1 MLQTRRFQSQP
12 SASGVYHLRNRDA
25 APKQGA
31 SRPSPAG
38 RATSEDSFTLAT
50 YNVKNLFDDKDQDPE
65 LGTVEKP
72 DHELDALARNIERSG
87 ADVFTLQEVEN
98 LSALQNFLDRYLP
111 DQFQEVVLV
120 EGNDRRGID
129 VAVISKF
136 PVTNVVSHKDH
147 QFPLADNSGTTSFN
161 RDLLRVDLDIKGTP
175 FSVYTSHFKSKR
187 GGPRGD
193 NERIAEAQETRRILA
208 KEMNPYSSHNFVV
221 TGDLNDTPD
230 SQTLKVLTEPWQG
243 QEPLHDTLEGLPDSQ
258 RKTFP
263 SKKPKEQIDHILLP
277 EHLKDNLI
285 ESGVYRDQYS
295 RDASDH
301 LMITARLRLS
311 PPGQ

>member
-1 MLQTRRFQSQP
+1 MLQTRRFQSQLSQP
-12 SASGVYHLRNRDA
+12 GVQHFRKREASQN
-25 APKQGA
+25 QGEFRR
-31 SRPSPAG
+31 SPEGRP
-38 RATSEDSFTLAT
+38 ATDDTFTLAT
-50 YNVKNLFDDKDQDPE
+50 YNVKNLFDDKDQNPE
-65 LGTVEKP
+65 LGTTEKP
-72 DHELDALARNIERSG
+72 AHELEALARSMERSG

-98 LSALQNFLDRYLP
+98 LSVLQEFLERYLP

-136 PVTNVVSHKDH
+136 PVTSVVSHKDN

-208 KEMNPYSSHNFVV
+208 QEMNPYSHHNFVV

-230 SQTLKVLTEPWQG
+230 SETLKVLTEPWQG
-243 QEPLHDTLEGLPDSQ
+243 QEPLHDSLEGQPESQ

-277 EHLKDNLI
+277 EHMKDNLI
-285 ESGVYRDQYS
+285 ESGVYRDQHS

-301 LMITARLRLS
+301 LMITARFRLG